1 MNKAYHKE
9 RMEDF
14 CQETSL
20 KFAPDEPLAF
30 LTISRVAI
38 TLPQHF

>member
-1 MNKAYHKE
+1 MQTTNPEHVKWKLNKAYHKE

-20 KFAPDEPLAF
+20 KSATDDP
-30 LTISRVAI
+30 
-38 TLPQHF
+38 